1 MLGKKNGVAAVLTE
15 VQENLIKIGCACH
28 LINLAA
34 EKGAVCLP
42 AKVDEVLVDIF
53 YYLEKS
59 AKRKE
64 ALRQFQEIHD
74 ADFRKILK
82 HVPTRWLSLGK
93 CLTRLLDQWK
103 PLLSFFL
110 HEVKDKKSP
119 SFLDSYQIPKAAAKQ
134 ATAPAEKPDQCKTKR
149 KNLTQAPSVPAKKA
163 KVSCTQKTDQHCPTR
178 EERLFVFLSLETN
191 RAYCLFLQNI
201 IPIFEKVNISLQAQA
216 PQIHVLRSLLLELLR
231 DIFSRFVNP
240 SWLKR
245 SPELLNLDYHS
256 REAQKGDEDLI
267 IGQETRTVVDKLK
280 PSEQQEFFEAVRH
293 YFVTVCDY
301 MRHKFP
307 LTDPALLNAEVV
319 QLKTLDSMSFRKVRF
334 FVDSFPAM
342 LPLQPGES
350 KMEAVDALEVEF
362 SKLQAQDLP
371 PHILQEER
379 VDAQWRMVSQLRT
392 ADGRLKFS
400 RIAEVMLGILSI
412 PHSNAECERL
422 FSLVRKTR
430 TEFRSSMSDKT
441 LGHVLLAKCDQA
453 GHCYNQTY
461 TEDFLRR
468 AKSATTTFVQK

>member
-1 MLGKKNGVAAVLTE
+1 MALSKERERK
-15 VQENLIKIGCACH
+15 Q
-28 LINLAA
+28 
-34 EKGAVCLP
+34 
-42 AKVDEVLVDIF
+42 
-53 YYLEKS
+53 YL
-59 AKRKE
+59 
-64 ALRQFQEIHD
+64 Q
-74 ADFRKILK
+74 
-82 HVPTRWLSLGK
+82 
-93 CLTRLLDQWK
+93 
-103 PLLSFFL
+103 
-110 HEVKDKKSP
+110 
-119 SFLDSYQIPKAAAKQ
+119 
-134 ATAPAEKPDQCKTKR
+134 
-149 KNLTQAPSVPAKKA
+149 
-163 KVSCTQKTDQHCPTR
+163 
-178 EERLFVFLSLETN
+178 VFLKQYT
-191 RAYCLFLQNI
+191 
-201 IPIFEKVNISLQAQA
+201 
-216 PQIHVLRSLLLELLR
+216 
-231 DIFSRFVNP
+231 
-240 SWLKR
+240 
-245 SPELLNLDYHS
+245 
-256 REAQKGDEDLI
+256 
-267 IGQETRTVVDKLK
+267 
-280 PSEQQEFFEAVRH
+280 SE
-293 YFVTVCDY
+293 
-301 MRHKFP
+301 FP
-307 LTDPALLNAEVV
+307 LHRGIEEGQA
-319 QLKTLDSMSFRKVRF
+319 FCVRF

>member
-1 MLGKKNGVAAVLTE
+1 MALSKERERKQYLQMFLKQYTSEFPCIVESRKGKHFAF
-15 VQENLIKIGCACH
+15 C
-28 LINLAA
+28 
-34 EKGAVCLP
+34 AVCGC
-42 AKVDEVLVDIF
+42 DI
-53 YYLEKS
+53 
-59 AKRKE
+59 
-64 ALRQFQEIHD
+64 
-74 ADFRKILK
+74 
-82 HVPTRWLSLGK
+82 
-93 CLTRLLDQWK
+93 
-103 PLLSFFL
+103 
-110 HEVKDKKSP
+110 
-119 SFLDSYQIPKAAAKQ
+119 
-134 ATAPAEKPDQCKTKR
+134 
-149 KNLTQAPSVPAKKA
+149 SV
-163 KVSCTQKTDQHCPTR
+163 SHGGKTDVVAHVT
-178 EERLFVFLSLETN
+178 SKKH
-191 RAYCLFLQNI
+191 NI
-201 IPIFEKVNISLQAQA
+201 IPIFEKVNLSLQAQA
-216 PQIHVLRSLLLELLR
+216 PQIHKLWSLLLELLR

-245 SPELLNLDYHS
+245 SPELLNLDYHN

-267 IGQETRTVVDKLK
+267 IGQETRTVVNELK

-319 QLKTLDSMSFRKVRF
+319 QLKTLDTMFFRKVRF
-334 FVDSFPAM
+334 FVDSFPVM
-342 LPLQPGES
+342 LPLQPGEA
-350 KMEAVDALEVEF
+350 KMEAVDALQVEF

-371 PHILQEER
+371 PHILLEEQ

-430 TEFRSSMSDKT
+430 TEFWSSMSDKT

-461 TEDFLRR
+461 TEVFLRR
-468 AKSATTTFVQK
+468 AKSATTTFVRK

>member
-1 MLGKKNGVAAVLTE
+1 MFPTSDVA
-15 VQENLIKIGCACH
+15 K
-28 LINLAA
+28 
-34 EKGAVCLP
+34 
-42 AKVDEVLVDIF
+42 
-53 YYLEKS
+53 
-59 AKRKE
+59 
-64 ALRQFQEIHD
+64 
-74 ADFRKILK
+74 
-82 HVPTRWLSLGK
+82 
-93 CLTRLLDQWK
+93 RLLDQWK

-134 ATAPAEKPDQCKTKR
+134 ATAPAEKPDQCETKR

-163 KVSCTQKTDQHCPTR
+163 KVSCTQKTDQHCATR
-178 EERLFVFLSLETN
+178 EERFFVFLSLETN

-201 IPIFEKVNISLQAQA
+201 IPIFEKVNPSLQAQA
-216 PQIHVLRSLLLELLR
+216 PHIHVLRSLLLKLLR

-319 QLKTLDSMSFRKVRF
+319 QLKTLDTMSFRKVRF

-379 VDAQWRMVSQLRT
+379 VDAQWRMVSQPRT
-392 ADGRLKFS
+392 ADGRLRFS

-441 LGHVLLAKCDQA
+441 LGHVLLVKCDQA

-468 AKSATTTFVQK
+468 AKSTTTTFVQK

>member
-1 MLGKKNGVAAVLTE
+1 MASRKRKPLSIKEKLNILAVVDRNPKRKRIDRVNELGVLAST
-15 VQENLIKIGCACH
+15 VNT
-28 LINLAA
+28 
-34 EKGAVCLP
+34 V
-42 AKVDEVLVDIF
+42 V
-53 YYLEKS
+53 S
-59 AKRKE
+59 KRKE
-64 ALRQFQEIHD
+64 IETNTLVFSGATKQARGARHGELEEALLKWFKQARASGVNFDGNVLNEKALEI
-74 ADFRKILK
+74 ADVLGIDDFTASNGWISRFRARHGIAYQQQNGEAAS
-82 HVPTRWLSLGK
+82 VNPADVDNW
-93 CLTRLLDQWK
+93 LLDQWK

-201 IPIFEKVNISLQAQA
+201 IPIFEKVNLSLQAQA

-319 QLKTLDSMSFRKVRF
+319 QLKTLDTMSFRKVRF
-334 FVDSFPAM
+334 LWTLFQRCYLSNR
-342 LPLQPGES
+342 ES
-350 KMEAVDALEVEF
+350 RKWKR
-362 SKLQAQDLP
+362 ST
-371 PHILQEER
+371 H
-379 VDAQWRMVSQLRT
+379 WR
-392 ADGRLKFS
+392 
-400 RIAEVMLGILSI
+400 
-412 PHSNAECERL
+412 
-422 FSLVRKTR
+422 
-430 TEFRSSMSDKT
+430 
-441 LGHVLLAKCDQA
+441 
-453 GHCYNQTY
+453 
-461 TEDFLRR
+461 
-468 AKSATTTFVQK
+468 

>member
-1 MLGKKNGVAAVLTE
+1 MALSKERERKQYLQVFLKQYTSEFPCIVESRKGKHFAF
-15 VQENLIKIGCACH
+15 C
-28 LINLAA
+28 
-34 EKGAVCLP
+34 AVCGC
-42 AKVDEVLVDIF
+42 DI
-53 YYLEKS
+53 
-59 AKRKE
+59 
-64 ALRQFQEIHD
+64 
-74 ADFRKILK
+74 
-82 HVPTRWLSLGK
+82 
-93 CLTRLLDQWK
+93 
-103 PLLSFFL
+103 
-110 HEVKDKKSP
+110 
-119 SFLDSYQIPKAAAKQ
+119 
-134 ATAPAEKPDQCKTKR
+134 
-149 KNLTQAPSVPAKKA
+149 SV
-163 KVSCTQKTDQHCPTR
+163 SHGGKTDVVAH
-178 EERLFVFLSLETN
+178 VSSKKH
-191 RAYCLFLQNI
+191 NI
-201 IPIFEKVNISLQAQA
+201 IPIFEKVNLSLQAQA

-280 PSEQQEFFEAVRH
+280 PSEQQEFFKAVRH

-319 QLKTLDSMSFRKVRF
+319 QLKTLDTMSFRKVRF

-392 ADGRLKFS
+392 ADGSGEGQNVPCDHGMVIMFVPFTGKWTQIIGAFATS
-400 RIAEVMLGILSI
+400 GNAKAEILAKVLIEATILAEANGLIVDFITCDGASWNRRMWTILGI
-412 PHSNAECERL
+412 
-422 FSLVRKTR
+422 
-430 TEFRSSMSDKT
+430 
-441 LGHVLLAKCDQA
+441 G
-453 GHCYNQTY
+453 
-461 TEDFLRR
+461 
-468 AKSATTTFVQK
+468 AKSGKITCSLEHPVDSSRQLYFLSDFPHLLKCVRNTLLQHPLNTPNGMPVRQAFKVDSTNVTLKAMPGLTSVHLQPNSFEKMRVSIAFQLFGDRVINGLLFYRDKLEASWGEIDATVEFFR